1 MINLLRRI
9 RRNTMTE
16 NKPDLYLVYAIGE
29 VVLVVIGILI
39 ALQIDNWNEA
49 KNLHRTEMLLLK
61 EMKSNLEDSMAEAQ
75 WNMTY
80 NMEKLNANEVVLE
93 NLNSPG
99 NYNDTLNFYYAN
111 LMGGSYFSKNTS
123 AYDNLKSLG
132 FHIIENDSLRI
143 RITELYSNRFAYIDL
158 LESNFIDNFYSLRL
172 EPLILSNII
181 TDTMWISAT
190 PVNQSKLARNHEF
203 KEAIKKNIDWI
214 MFMIDIYANIETE
227 IVNLIHQIES
237 EINHL

>member
-39 ALQIDNWNEA
+39 ALQIDKWNEA
-49 KNLHRTEMLLLK
+49 KNLHRTEMLLIK
-61 EMKSNLEDSMAEAQ
+61 EMKTNLESDLVGKQ
-75 WNMTY
+75 WDINY
-80 NMEKLNANEVVLE
+80 SKVKLNANEIVLE
-93 NLNSPG
+93 NLKSPG
-99 NYNDTLNFYYAN
+99 SYNDTLNFYYAN
-111 LMGGSYFSKNTS
+111 LMGGAYSTKNTS

-172 EPLILSNII
+172 EPLIISNII
-181 TDTMWISAT
+181 SDTMWISAT
-190 PVNQSKLARNHEF
+190 PVNQSKLAMNHEF

-214 MFMIDIYANIETE
+214 RYMIDIYANIETE

>member
-29 VVLVVIGILI
+29 VVLVVFGILI

-49 KNLHRTEMLLLK
+49 KNLHRTEMLLIK
-61 EMKSNLEDSMAEAQ
+61 EMKTNLESDLVGKQ
-75 WNMTY
+75 WDINY
-80 NMEKLNANEVVLE
+80 SKVKLNANEIVLE
-93 NLNSPG
+93 NLKSPG
-99 NYNDTLNFYYAN
+99 SYNDTLNFYYAN
-111 LMGGSYFSKNTS
+111 LMGGAYSTKNTS
-123 AYDNLKSLG
+123 AYDNLKSHG

-143 RITELYSNRFAYIDL
+143 MITELYSNEYAYIDL
-158 LESNFIDNFYSLRL
+158 LEANFIDNFYSLRL
-172 EPLILSNII
+172 EPLILSHII

-190 PVNQSKLARNHEF
+190 PVNQSKLAMNHEF
-203 KEAIKKNIDWI
+203 KEAVKANIEWI
-214 MFMIDIYANIETE
+214 RFMIEIYANIETE